1 MFLMD
6 FNRMVTEEK
15 RGEYIT
21 QSDSKYGLNNQF
33 GRCTVN
39 MVYATS
45 TLNYIHISG
54 NMIILY

>member
-1 MFLMD
+1 
-6 FNRMVTEEK
+6 MVTEEK

-33 GRCTVN
+33 GRWAVN
-39 MVYATS
+39 VVYATS
-45 TLNYIHISG
+45 TFNYIHISG